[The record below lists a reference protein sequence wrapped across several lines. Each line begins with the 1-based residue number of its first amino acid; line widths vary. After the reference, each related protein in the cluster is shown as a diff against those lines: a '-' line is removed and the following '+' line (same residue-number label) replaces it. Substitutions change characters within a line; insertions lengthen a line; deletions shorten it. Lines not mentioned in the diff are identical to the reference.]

1 MNVRTVYG
9 ALALAASVAT
19 AQPTLSQA
27 QSTDPITSA
36 PKPAAATPGTGT
48 AIPNTN
54 TNPTKHRHWR
64 HRGGSHP
71 HYGSRRIRT

>member
-9 ALALAASVAT
+9 ALVLAASVT
-19 AQPTLSQA
+19 AEPTLAQA
-27 QSTDPITSA
+27 PSTFPATSA
-36 PKPAAATPGTGT
+36 SKAVAATPKTGAAT
-48 AIPNTN
+48 PNTN
-54 TNPTKHRHWR
+54 TNPTKHRYWR

>member
-1 MNVRTVYG
+1 MNVRTVCG
-9 ALALAASVAT
+9 ALILAGSIAAM
-19 AQPTLSQA
+19 QPPLSHA
-27 QSTDPITSA
+27 QSTDPSASA
-36 PKPAAATPGTGT
+36 PKPAATTPG
-48 AIPNTN
+48 AVAPNTN